1 MVRNEV
7 PKLVHSYPKK
17 LPLSAQFGIKKKK
30 ATDTLKVLQCQ
41 MYAFLLL
48 VFIVTI

>member
-17 LPLSAQFGIKKKK
+17 LPLSAQFGIKKK